1 MTDTKQKAKINP
13 KNKEKDSIILCRKT
27 IIFYL
32 NTWPWE
38 TMKPTENTGGEK
50 MRKKVISAL
59 LISAMIAGL
68 CMGCGTSSS
77 GDGAKDSSD
86 GKKKVVVWAWDVEYN
101 IPVME
106 EAAKRYEEKH
116 SNVDIEIM
124 EYAYDDITQKL
135 NTNLSSGITDGLP
148 NIILSEDANVQ
159 KYIQSYP
166 GEFKDMSDIVDFS
179 NFAEYKVE
187 VLTMDD
193 GVYGVPFDI
202 GTEGLFYRKDYLEQA
217 GYTKE
222 DLTDITWD
230 ELIEIGKKVKEVTGK
245 DLMTMDPNSMTIMRD
260 FMQSSGTWYFKE
272 DGDLNIAENPVI
284 EEGCRIY
291 KELMNSGVIKL
302 TTGWGDM
309 AAALNNGDVASIVSG
324 CWIVPTITAQEDQ
337 SGLWEVTRMPRLN
350 IEQGTNYGNRG
361 GSNWLVLEH
370 AKNSD
375 IAADFLNE
383 IYANDTEFYETILTE
398 IGAIGAY
405 IPAQSSEAYKEPVE
419 YFSGEPIWA
428 NFAEWAKHVPPIS
441 VGVYSDEVDS
451 TLVTQMANVLND
463 STSIPDMLKTV
474 EDLVKSQIQ

>member
-1 MTDTKQKAKINP
+1 
-13 KNKEKDSIILCRKT
+13 
-27 IIFYL
+27 
-32 NTWPWE
+32 
-38 TMKPTENTGGEK
+38 
-50 MRKKVISAL
+50 
-59 LISAMIAGL
+59 
-68 CMGCGTSSS
+68 
-77 GDGAKDSSD
+77 
-86 GKKKVVVWAWDVEYN
+86 
-101 IPVME
+101 
-106 EAAKRYEEKH
+106 
-116 SNVDIEIM
+116 
-124 EYAYDDITQKL
+124 
-135 NTNLSSGITDGLP
+135 
-148 NIILSEDANVQ
+148 
-159 KYIQSYP
+159 
-166 GEFKDMSDIVDFS
+166 
-179 NFAEYKVE
+179 
-187 VLTMDD
+187 
-193 GVYGVPFDI
+193 
-202 GTEGLFYRKDYLEQA
+202 
-217 GYTKE
+217 
-222 DLTDITWD
+222 
-230 ELIEIGKKVKEVTGK
+230 
-245 DLMTMDPNSMTIMRD
+245 MTIMRD